1 MADEDTPA
9 RAHLRRALE
18 ALGEHSEPLKGMR
31 LKDWYVIT
39 THTDDSGEEIMS
51 RFTRTGQMPW
61 TDAGLLTFALQQDE
75 REWAEDDADDEDAT
89 YT

>member
-1 MADEDTPA
+1 MTEEATPA
-9 RAHLRRALE
+9 KAHIAAALE
-18 ALGEHSEPLKGMR
+18 GVAALCEPLAGMR

-39 THTDDSGEEIMS
+39 THADDSGEEIMS

-75 REWAEDDADDEDAT
+75 REWAEDDADDSDAT

>member
-1 MADEDTPA
+1 MTDEDTPA
-9 RAHLRRALE
+9 KTHLREALE
-18 ALGEHSEPLKGMR
+18 RLAELCEPLSGMQ

-39 THTDDSGEEIMS
+39 THTDDAGEEIMS

-61 TDAGLLTFALQQDE
+61 IDAGLLTFALQQDE
-75 REWAEDDADDEDAT
+75 REWAEDEEDDEDAT

>member
-1 MADEDTPA
+1 MTEEATPA
-9 RAHLRRALE
+9 KAHIQTALE
-18 ALGEHSEPLKGMR
+18 GLADLCEPLAGMR

-39 THTDDSGEEIMS
+39 THTDDDGEEIMS
-51 RFTRTGQMPW
+51 RFTRTGQVPW

-75 REWAEDDADDEDAT
+75 REWAQDDADDSDAT